1 MYKQIL
7 VPVDGSDTSNLA
19 LEEAIKLA
27 KDQQAALRLIHVVD
41 ETTVYMMV
49 ETPYPIATI

>member
-1 MYKQIL
+1 ME
-7 VPVDGSDTSNLA
+7 VNTSNFA
-19 LEEAIKLA
+19 LEEAIKLV

-49 ETPYPIATI
+49 ETPYPIADYLR